1 MLQEARKTGKP
12 FDPMRLDPGCLQ
24 VSSPAPAPHCL
35 NDTVR
40 ADSLYYRSVIESPPF
55 ICTSYIMLQV
65 YVGTGFVSI

>member
-24 VSSPAPAPHCL
+24 VSPPPPLPSSL

-55 ICTSYIMLQV
+55 ICTSYIMLHL
-65 YVGTGFVSI
+65 YVGTGFVST

>member
-24 VSSPAPAPHCL
+24 VSPPPSSL

-55 ICTSYIMLQV
+55 ICTSYIMLHL
-65 YVGTGFVSI
+65 YVGTGFVST